1 VNPDWNEKLSKVF
14 EGLQLQP
21 DSQEQWGAFYQHVWS
36 YLYAANSRRLHDHG
50 LAQDITQ
57 EVLVNVLDQVRD
69 GDLGLDRFKTAQRFL
84 SYLVV
89 AGQHRIIDYSRHAG
103 RETSTDNL
111 ETRADSRPSP
121 EQQVLAAEQQA
132 LAAEFL
138 PTFLPA
144 FLATLSPFDQEIVLL
159 LAQGF
164 KPHEI
169 NEIMAYN
176 PPTGQMIQR
185 DAIYKRISRIRIK
198 ARAFRTER
206 EGARSPRKDPT

>member
-1 VNPDWNEKLSKVF
+1 MNPDWNEKLSKIF

-21 DSQEQWGAFYQHVWS
+21 DSQEHWGAFYQHVWS

-50 LAQDITQ
+50 LSQDITQ

-103 RETSTDNL
+103 RETRTDNL
-111 ETRADSRPSP
+111 ETRADSGPSP

-138 PTFLPA
+138 PTFL
-144 FLATLSPFDQEIVLL
+144 ATLSPFDQEIVLL
-159 LAQGF
+159 LSQGF
-164 KPHEI
+164 KSHEI
-169 NEIMAYN
+169 NEIMAHT
-176 PPTGQMIQR
+176 PPTGQIIQR
-185 DAIYKRISRIRIK
+185 DAIYKRISRIRMK

-206 EGARSPRKDPT
+206 EEARTLPEDPT